1 MDRFDDSSG
10 KHFID
15 FLSKSLF
22 LMNWNGSTGCL
33 FGCNGWISVNLIWL
47 TWESAYA
54 CEEFWVLFLNLL
66 L

>member
-1 MDRFDDSSG
+1 MDRFDDSG
-10 KHFID
+10 DKHFLN

-22 LMNWNGSTGCL
+22 EMNWDGSAGCL
-33 FGCNGWISVNLIWL
+33 FGCNGWINMNMIWL

-54 CEEFWVLFLNLL
+54 REEFWVLFLNLL